1 MNTTLYTIDSFK
13 ISNYRSFYDEQEIIF
28 NNTVKAFYGA
38 NASGKSNLYK
48 ALAVFQNFVINST
61 QPNYTNPPYDPFLLA
76 SDGTKRPLRLEVMFS
91 DKRSDSSYR
100 YMFESDGTFIT
111 EEAMYDCSSSR
122 ERTLFVR
129 SRGYT
134 ATAGKNGFGK
144 AIFEKTRSSSLII
157 TQAQMFN
164 NKYAAVLFDMIGNLC
179 LIEVGNTP
187 YLRDFSMQ
195 IVQKNPALKDRA
207 LKLLNSADFMIRDFD
222 FVSSDIP
229 REAIEAAPF
238 SDEVKTQLKNQK
250 VSAVQTVHAAR
261 NEEGDIVNSVA
272 FDMSTQESRGANIFF
287 DLIIPIL
294 DCVENGKTM
303 YIDEF
308 SSSLHSDICEFII
321 KLFQDNK
328 TEAKLLVNTHDQ
340 TLMKNGKR
348 GLLGRDNIVIVEKD
362 GYERTHITPLGK
374 KRSIRKDD
382 NIEKKYRYGLYGGR
396 PFIRR

>member
-1 MNTTLYTIDSFK
+1 
-13 ISNYRSFYDEQEIIF
+13 
-28 NNTVKAFYGA
+28 
-38 NASGKSNLYK
+38 
-48 ALAVFQNFVINST
+48 
-61 QPNYTNPPYDPFLLA
+61 
-76 SDGTKRPLRLEVMFS
+76 
-91 DKRSDSSYR
+91 
-100 YMFESDGTFIT
+100 
-111 EEAMYDCSSSR
+111 
-122 ERTLFVR
+122 
-129 SRGYT
+129 
-134 ATAGKNGFGK
+134 
-144 AIFEKTRSSSLII
+144 
-157 TQAQMFN
+157 
-164 NKYAAVLFDMIGNLC
+164 
-179 LIEVGNTP
+179 
-187 YLRDFSMQ
+187 
-195 IVQKNPALKDRA
+195 
-207 LKLLNSADFMIRDFD
+207 LLNSADFMIRDFD

-229 REAIEAAPF
+229 HEAIEAAPF

-272 FDMSTQESRGANIFF
+272 FDMSTQESRGTNIFF